1 MQKLFFVLAA
11 LVMSSWLSAQQDTS
25 FLQEVVVTANKTAHK
40 QNETAKVVSVINR
53 EMLRQSGGRSLG
65 ELLNQVAGVT
75 VPGANNNL
83 GSNQTI
89 SIRGASAGNTLILI
103 DGIPVND
110 PSVISNYFDIN
121 LLNTDQIER
130 IEILKGGHST
140 LYGSD
145 AVAGVINIISRK
157 NDAAQKHPQW
167 NASLAGGNFA
177 TLRSSVG
184 VVGKTKLM
192 DYSVQLSSHYAGG
205 FSAAKDTSG
214 SSQFDNDT
222 YFQQTARAQMG
233 IKTGERSR
241 LSAAF
246 LYSGYTAD
254 LDAGA
259 FKDEKDFTAN
269 NFSRQF
275 NVGWNRQGIKTKMNF
290 QYQFNQVDRS
300 YLDDS
305 LFISNPA
312 AAYTNS
318 SYRGSTHFAEF
329 FINHQFRQW
338 ELLTGIDFRQHST
351 VQDYFSSGIF
361 GPFSIP
367 TLSARMSQISG
378 YASLQYRKNNF
389 TSELGGRFNQH
400 SVYGN
405 NATFSF
411 NPAYRLNDR
420 MRVFGNWYTAF
431 KTPTLFQLFDTYAG
445 NSSLSPEKGLI
456 QELGFDWSSS
466 QSFQT
471 RVVAFHRNS
480 RQTIIYSYD
489 PMNWLGQYINAS
501 RQTNYGVELEATWK
515 IKHIQ
520 FRANYTFTDG
530 RTTGA
535 YDGSGTL
542 VGKDTSFF
550 NLYRIPRHAVNW
562 QMSFQKN
569 QWTFQLGGRLASA
582 REEFIFGSP
591 AITMKGYATIDLY
604 TEYNIKEKGLR
615 LFTDLRNLTNTR
627 YEEVRGYNARGFTV
641 VAGILWG
648 R

>member
-11 LVMSSWLSAQQDTS
+11 LVMCSWLSAQQDTS
-25 FLQEVVVTANKTAHK
+25 FLQEVVVTANKAAHK

-121 LLNTDQIER
+121 LLSTDQIER
-130 IEILKGGHST
+130 VEILKGGHST

-157 NDAAQKHPQW
+157 NDAAQKQPQW
-167 NASLAGGNFA
+167 NATLAGGNFS

-184 VVGKTKLM
+184 ITGRTESV
-192 DYSVQLSSHYAGG
+192 DYSVQLSTQYAGG
-205 FSAAKDTSG
+205 FSAAKDTNGSG
-214 SSQFDNDT
+214 QFDKDA
-222 YFQQTARAQMG
+222 YYQQTVRAQVG

-241 LSAAF
+241 LSTSF
-246 LYSGYTAD
+246 LYSGYSAD

-275 NVGWNRQGIKTKMNF
+275 NVGWNRQGAKTRMNF

-305 LFISNPA
+305 LFISNSA

-329 FINHQFRQW
+329 FLNHTFRQW
-338 ELLTGIDFRQHST
+338 ELLTGIDFREHST
-351 VQDYFSSGIF
+351 VQDYFSTGSF

-367 TLSARMSQISG
+367 TLKANMSQISA

-389 TSELGGRFNQH
+389 TAELGGRINQH
-400 SVYGN
+400 SVYGTN
-405 NATFSF
+405 GTFTF
-411 NPAYRLNDR
+411 NPAYRLSER
-420 MRVFGNWYTAF
+420 VRVFGNWYTAF
-431 KTPTLFQLFDTYAG
+431 KTPTLYQLYDSYAG
-445 NSSLSPEKGLI
+445 NSNLTPEKGLI
-456 QELGFDWSSS
+456 QELGFDWTSS

-480 RQTIIYSYD
+480 RETIIYAYD
-489 PMNWLGQYINAS
+489 PMSWLGKYLNAS
-501 RQTNYGVELEATWK
+501 RQTNYGVEVEATWN
-515 IKHIQ
+515 IRPIQ
-520 FRANYTFTDG
+520 FRANYAFTDG
-530 RTTGA
+530 RTTGS
-535 YDGSGTL
+535 YDGTGRL
-542 VGKDTSFF
+542 LGKDSSYF
-550 NLYRIPRHAVNW
+550 NLYRIPRHALNW
-562 QMSFQKN
+562 QASFQKN
-569 QWTFQLGGRLASA
+569 QWTIQLSGRIASA
-582 REEFIFGSP
+582 REEFIFGATP
-591 AITMKGYATIDLY
+591 ITMKGYATIDFY
-604 TEYNIKEKGLR
+604 SEYRTKKKGLR
-615 LFTDLRNLTNTR
+615 LFADLRNLTNTR
-627 YEEVRGYNARGFTV
+627 YEEIRGYNARGFTV
-641 VAGILWG
+641 NAGILWG

>member
-25 FLQEVVVTANKTAHK
+25 FLQEVVVTANKAAHK

-53 EMLRQSGGRSLG
+53 EMLQQSGGRSLG

-121 LLNTDQIER
+121 LLSTDQIER
-130 IEILKGGHST
+130 VEILKGGHST

-184 VVGKTKLM
+184 VVGKTKSM

-214 SSQFDNDT
+214 SGQFDNDT
-222 YFQQTARAQMG
+222 YFQQTARAQIG

-241 LSAAF
+241 LSASF
-246 LYSGYTAD
+246 LYSGYTTD

-259 FKDEKDFTAN
+259 FRDEKDFTAN

-275 NVGWNRQGIKTKMNF
+275 NVGWNRQGAKTKMNF

-305 LFISNPA
+305 LFISNSA
-312 AAYTNS
+312 AVYTNS

-329 FINHQFRQW
+329 FLNHTFRQW

-351 VQDYFSSGIF
+351 VQDYFSTGAW
-361 GPFSIP
+361 GPFNLP
-367 TLSARMSQISG
+367 TLKANMSQISG

-389 TSELGGRFNQH
+389 TAELGGRINQH
-400 SVYGN
+400 SVYGTN
-405 NATFSF
+405 GTFTF
-411 NPAYRLNDR
+411 NPAYRLSER
-420 MRVFGNWYTAF
+420 VRVFGNWYTAF
-431 KTPTLFQLFDTYAG
+431 KTPTLFQLYDPFAG
-445 NSSLSPEKGLI
+445 NSNLTPEKGLI
-456 QELGFDWSSS
+456 QELGFDWTSS

-480 RQTIIYSYD
+480 RETIIYSYD
-489 PMNWLGQYINAS
+489 PMGWLGKYLNAS
-501 RQTNYGVELEATWK
+501 RQTNYGVEVEATWN
-515 IKHIQ
+515 IRPIQ
-520 FRANYTFTDG
+520 FRANYAFTDG
-530 RTTGA
+530 RTTGS
-535 YDGSGTL
+535 YDGTGAPL
-542 VGKDTSFF
+542 GKDSSYF
-550 NLYRIPRHAVNW
+550 NLYRIPRHALNW
-562 QMSFQKN
+562 QASFQKN
-569 QWTFQLGGRLASA
+569 QWTFQLSGRVASA
-582 REEFIFGSP
+582 REEFIFGAP
-591 AITMKGYATIDLY
+591 PITMKGYATIDVY
-604 TEYNIKEKGLR
+604 TEYRTKKKGLR
-615 LFTDLRNLTNTR
+615 FFVDLRNLTNTR
-627 YEEVRGYNARGFTV
+627 YEEIRGYNARGFTAI
-641 VAGILWG
+641 AGILWG